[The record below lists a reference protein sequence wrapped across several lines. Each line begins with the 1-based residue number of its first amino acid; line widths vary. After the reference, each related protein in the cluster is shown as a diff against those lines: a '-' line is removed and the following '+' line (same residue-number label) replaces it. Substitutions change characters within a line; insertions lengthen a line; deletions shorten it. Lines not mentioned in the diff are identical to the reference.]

1 MRPAEAPH
9 ELSVVMGYLPVVV
22 AEALPL
28 DEGLADAVPLGE
40 VQDNVMLAIDSVV
53 VTVEVSS
60 SEAEADAEPEAEAES
75 EAEAEA
81 DAEADSEEE
90 DGAESEVDIDCALTV
105 AARKHANSSM
115 ASDWK
120 VRKIMVSGKR
130 PKFLQVERKY

>member
-60 SEAEADAEPEAEAES
+60 SEAEADAEPEAEA
-75 EAEAEA
+75 